1 MAFEEVGVRAVIK
14 GFRSF
19 LRDLG
24 KMDAK
29 SKGYGRTL
37 GTLGKTALATGAGF
51 VAAQAAM
58 AGVRTI
64 MSKSI
69 GAAVAYEAQMA
80 EIRALTGA
88 TEKDTDLLTVAIKD
102 MTRNMPKSPE
112 ELGSAA
118 YFILSSGI
126 EDAAEAAG
134 VLEVAA
140 RASTIGLGETESV
153 ANALTTVLN
162 AYGKSAGEAGAVT
175 DVMIEAV
182 KQGKAEASEF
192 AGVLGRVVPLAAQ
205 MGISFEEV
213 AANLATFTR
222 LGVSADEAATGLR
235 QVMASL
241 LKPTEDQEEAMQ
253 ELGFTAEGLR
263 KQIREEG
270 LLRTLDAMTKATG
283 GNEAAVSRLF
293 PNIRA
298 LTSVLGTAGVQMDA
312 YTDILAA
319 TENATGNLEEGFAIV
334 ADTAKAKMGI
344 AMNEINLLLMELG
357 EEILPALVPAIRAV
371 VFAFKTLDEALVTV
385 KLGIKIWG
393 AALDGLAPKEDLA
406 IQKLQS
412 MAANAEITKATFLE
426 LAEGIGLTTMEAK
439 KLAADTSFPTQME
452 VWRQRAVG
460 FGFAAEEVDRLWE
473 EAGAGF
479 GMTAEGIQTEI
490 DRMIQR
496 GAALADEMAEAAS
509 AISSLDDAIDD
520 LRASIAAVSGAQE
533 DNLATISSLTGAR
546 TQEQIAIDQEINAL
560 KQEQNAALQAEA
572 GQSSLGGAVGSTT
585 DALDKQIGSL
595 QNLAASMVPQAL
607 RDEIIAL
614 ESELTALS
622 LSSAEIEGQIM
633 ERERLLAVHA
643 EEVAAVQEV
652 VAALG
657 DELAALERTRDGI
670 VQQIEAEK
678 RLMAERADTL
688 PSTIKVTKL
697 ELERARLMEKADGV
711 TDNLTDAEQARLKEI
726 ESSIKTERRA
736 IKVRDLEADVTKLQA
751 QESGEHLKALE
762 DERREVEEQIQKTVD
777 LRVERE
783 RYIETL
789 RPQALLD
796 EITAL
801 GAQKDQLDSQIG
813 ATTNLK
819 AQREAYIDTL
829 MPIELE
835 QEIDALERQRTALG
849 NAETGARDVG
859 GAVQSL
865 SGVLGDQI
873 TKLGLERDAIDLVTE
888 GWGLQA
894 KAMLDLPTIQDI
906 GAGLQQFK
914 EFLILQ
920 LQAQATQLDL
930 TDPADAGKWRTIMEQ
945 LDKVLAFKAPQF
957 HSGAFEVPRDMLGQL
972 QAGEMVLP
980 RRTAQVVRDLIRVPA
995 APVAAAAGAEPRVIE
1010 RRIEVNV
1017 TDGSPAAIANAVK
1030 MADIE
1035 LGLRTATE
1043 LEGLS

>member
-29 SKGYGRTL
+29 SKGFGGTL
-37 GTLGKTALATGAGF
+37 GTLAKTALATGAGF

-69 GAAVAYEAQMA
+69 SAAVAYEAQMA

-126 EDAAEAAG
+126 EDAAEAAD
-134 VLEVAA
+134 VLNVAA

-263 KQIREEG
+263 RQIREEG

-312 YTDILAA
+312 YTDILGA
-319 TENATGNLEEGFAIV
+319 TENATGNLEEGFGIV
-334 ADTAKAKMGI
+334 ADTAKFKMGV
-344 AMNEINLLLMELG
+344 AMNELNLMLMELG
-357 EEILPALVPAIRAV
+357 EDILPALVPAMRAV
-371 VFAFKTLDEALVTV
+371 VFAAQTLAEALAPLVITIG
-385 KLGIKIWG
+385 LIGS
-393 AALDGLAPKEDLA
+393 AFDGLASKEDLVTRR
-406 IQKLQS
+406 LQD
-412 MAANAEITKATFLE
+412 MAANAEITKKELIE
-426 LAEGIGLTTMEAK
+426 LAEGAGLTALEAR
-439 KLAADTSFPTQME
+439 KLADDTSFPTQME
-452 VWRQRAVG
+452 IWRQRAIAFGMAGEEFDRRWAEAGVG
-460 FGFAAEEVDRLWE
+460 FGRT
-473 EAGAGF
+473 AG
-479 GMTAEGIQTEI
+479 EIRTEI
-490 DRMIQR
+490 DRFKR
-496 GAALADEMAEAAS
+496 RADELAAGAAAA
-509 AISSLDDAIDD
+509 AGGVRTLEDAIDD
-520 LRASIAAVSGAQE
+520 LRSSIAAVSGAQE

-546 TQEQIAIDQEINAL
+546 TQERVAIDQEINAL
-560 KQEQNAALQAEA
+560 KQEHNAAVQAEV

-585 DALDKQIGSL
+585 DALDKQIGAL
-595 QNLAASMVPQAL
+595 RNLAASMVPQAL
-607 RDEIIAL
+607 HDEIIAL

-643 EEVAAVQEV
+643 EEAEAVQEV
-652 VAALG
+652 IAALG

-670 VQQIEAEK
+670 DQQIEAEK
-678 RLMAERADTL
+678 RLMAERAGTL
-688 PSTIKVTKL
+688 PSTIKVKTL
-697 ELERARLMEKADGV
+697 ELERARLMEKAEGN
-711 TDNLTDAEQARLKEI
+711 TDDLTDAEKARLKEI
-726 ESSIKTERRA
+726 EESIDAERRA

-751 QESGEHLKALE
+751 QASGEHLKALE
-762 DERREVEEQIQKTVD
+762 DERREVEEQIQKTAE
-777 LRVERE
+777 LKAERE

-796 EITAL
+796 EIAAL
-801 GAQKDQLDSQIG
+801 GAQKEELDSQI
-813 ATTNLK
+813 ATTTNLK
-819 AQREAYIDTL
+819 DQRELYIETL
-829 MPIELE
+829 LPPELE
-835 QEIDALERQRTALG
+835 QEIDALERQKTALG
-849 NAETGARDVG
+849 DAETGARDTG
-859 GAVQSL
+859 GAIEDL
-865 SGVLGDQI
+865 SDIIDDEI

-894 KAMLDLPTIQDI
+894 EAMDDLPTIQDVSKGFGQFQKIVLLGLRGALFVALSEGNIPLVNQLARQIAEI
-906 GAGLQQFK
+906 GSITFAQHGFHGDVTRPTL
-914 EFLILQ
+914 FL
-920 LQAQATQLDL
+920 
-930 TDPADAGKWRTIMEQ
+930 
-945 LDKVLAFKAPQF
+945 
-957 HSGAFEVPRDMLGQL
+957 
-972 QAGEMVLP
+972 AGEAGQRERVDITP
-980 RRTAQVVRDLIRVPA
+980 QPQTVRDLIRVPA
-995 APVAAAAGAEPRVIE
+995 TPGAATAGAGPSVIE
-1010 RRIEVNV
+1010 RHIEVNV

-1035 LGLRTATE
+1035 LGLRTEAE